1 MSRTVLRLLF
11 LPFAIVAAAQTAS
24 DFTARYGYPDAERF
38 VVRPGIVMTAK
49 YAEDRSACEMLI
61 EREPSILRPDDKDKS
76 MAAGTV
82 SKIIDELIPVSERG
96 ILLDR
101 TIENMGAG
109 E

>member
-11 LPFAIVAAAQTAS
+11 LPFAIFAAAQTGS

-49 YAEDRSACEMLI
+49 YAEDRTTCEMLI
-61 EREPSILRPDDKDKS
+61 EPEPSVRQPDDKDQS
-76 MAAGTV
+76 MAVGTV

-96 ILLDR
+96 ILLNR
-101 TIENMGAG
+101 SIEDLGAG
-109 E
+109 